1 MSVPLPQQYT
11 CPMHPEIIRDQPG
24 SCPICG
30 MSLEPRIIS
39 ANMTRHTCHYELNNL
54 LKRFWLRCGYPLLKK
69 ARLSIKHRHLNMFTL
84 IGLGISV
91 AYAYSM
97 IALLFPNLFPTTF
110 QSVTGQTNLYFETA
124 SVITTLVLLGQ
135 VLELKGREQTG
146 GALRALLD
154 LSPKTAR
161 KIKNQTEKEIPL
173 DQIQINDELRVRPGE
188 KIPTDGE
195 IIQGHSSVNESMVT
209 GEAIPIEKQIGS
221 KVIGGTLNI
230 SGSFVM
236 RALHIGKETLLAQ
249 IVQLVSEA
257 QRSKAPIQRL
267 ADQTAS
273 YFVPC
278 VLVIALITFV
288 IWSIWG
294 PSPAMTY
301 GLISAISVLIIACP
315 CALGLATPMSITV
328 GMGIGAK
335 AGILIKNAENLERF
349 EKVNA
354 IVVDK
359 TGTLTLGKPV
369 VNHIIAASGFTKID
383 ILLVA
388 ASLERHS
395 EHPLANAIINAA
407 AKEQLHLEEI
417 ENFTAEIGKGITADW
432 QGKPIALGN
441 LELCHDLQVSTAS
454 LEEKAKKLRQ
464 AGETVMY
471 LLIEKQIGSKV
482 IGGTLNISGSFVMR
496 ALHIGKETLLAQIVQ
511 LVSEAQ
517 RSKAP
522 IQRLADQTASY
533 FVPCVLV
540 IALITFVI
548 WSIWGPS
555 PAMTYGLI
563 SAISVLIIACPC
575 ALGLATPMSITVGM
589 GIGAK
594 AGILIKNAENLER
607 FEKVNAIVVD
617 KTGTLTLGK
626 PVVNHIIAASGF
638 TKIDILLVAASLE
651 RHSEHPLANAIINAA
666 AKEQLHLE
674 EIENFTAEIG
684 KGITADWQ
692 GKPIALGNLELCHDL
707 QVSTASLE
715 EKAKKLRQAG
725 ETVMYLLIEK
735 QLAGL
740 ISVSDPIKESTLPAL
755 QSLKK
760 QGLLIVMVTG
770 DSQMTA
776 NAIAKKLAINQVAAE
791 VLPSQKSIIVQRLQQ
806 QGYIVAMAGDGI
818 NDAPA
823 LAQADIGIAMG
834 TGTDVAIQ
842 NAGITLIKG
851 DLMGIVRAQQLSKQV
866 MKNIRE
872 NLFLAFI
879 YNILC
884 IPIAAGVLYVW
895 NGRLL
900 DPMLAA
906 LAMSLSSVSVIGN
919 SLRLRTLKII

>member
-1 MSVPLPQQYT
+1 
-11 CPMHPEIIRDQPG
+11 
-24 SCPICG
+24 
-30 MSLEPRIIS
+30 
-39 ANMTRHTCHYELNNL
+39 
-54 LKRFWLRCGYPLLKK
+54 
-69 ARLSIKHRHLNMFTL
+69 MFTL

-91 AYAYSM
+91 AYLYS
-97 IALLFPNLFPTTF
+97 IIGLLFPNLFPAAF
-110 QSVTGQTNLYFETA
+110 QSATGQANLYFETA
-124 SVITTLVLLGQ
+124 SVITALVLMGQ

-161 KIKNQTEKEIPL
+161 KIKNQTEEEIPL
-173 DQIQINDELRVRPGE
+173 DEIQINDGLRVRPGE

-195 IIQGHSSVNESMVT
+195 VIQGHSLVNESMIT
-209 GEAIPIEKQIGS
+209 GEAIPVEKQIGS

-278 VLVIALITFV
+278 VLVIAFITFV

-294 PSPAMTY
+294 PNPAMTY

-359 TGTLTLGKPV
+359 TGTLTIGKPM
-369 VNHIIAASGFTKID
+369 VNHIITASGFTETD

-407 AKEQLHLEEI
+407 KKQQLDLEEI
-417 ENFTAEIGKGITADW
+417 ENFTAEIGKGITANW
-432 QGKPIALGN
+432 QGKSIALGN
-441 LELCHDLQVSTAS
+441 LKLCHDLKVSTVS

-471 LLIEKQIGSKV
+471 LI
-482 IGGTLNISGSFVMR
+482 
-496 ALHIGKETLLAQIVQ
+496 
-511 LVSEAQ
+511 
-517 RSKAP
+517 
-522 IQRLADQTASY
+522 
-533 FVPCVLV
+533 
-540 IALITFVI
+540 
-548 WSIWGPS
+548 
-555 PAMTYGLI
+555 
-563 SAISVLIIACPC
+563 
-575 ALGLATPMSITVGM
+575 
-589 GIGAK
+589 
-594 AGILIKNAENLER
+594 
-607 FEKVNAIVVD
+607 
-617 KTGTLTLGK
+617 
-626 PVVNHIIAASGF
+626 
-638 TKIDILLVAASLE
+638 
-651 RHSEHPLANAIINAA
+651 
-666 AKEQLHLE
+666 
-674 EIENFTAEIG
+674 
-684 KGITADWQ
+684 
-692 GKPIALGNLELCHDL
+692 
-707 QVSTASLE
+707 
-715 EKAKKLRQAG
+715 
-725 ETVMYLLIEK
+725 IEK

-755 QSLKK
+755 KSLKK
-760 QGLLIVMVTG
+760 QGLVIVMVTG
-770 DSQMTA
+770 DNRMTA
-776 NAIAKKLAINQVAAE
+776 HAIAKKLAINQVEAE

-806 QGYIVAMAGDGI
+806 QAYIVAMAGDGI

-842 NAGITLIKG
+842 NAGITLVKG
-851 DLMGIVRAQQLSKQV
+851 DLMGIVRAQQLSKHV
-866 MKNIRE
+866 MRNIRE

-879 YNILC
+879 YNIFC

-895 NGRLL
+895 NGRLF

-919 SLRLRTLKII
+919 SLRLRTLKIQ